1 MEQHW
6 TEPGLA
12 IAAFLFIPNFRFNRI
27 LILYAAKTVPAAQS
41 RLLLPA
47 EMREQNKETEN

>member
-6 TEPGLA
+6 TEPGLS
-12 IAAFLFIPNFRFNRI
+12 IAAFLFFPNFSFNRI

-47 EMREQNKETEN
+47 EMGEQNKETEN